1 MIQVLDLVKSF
12 DGFKALDGLNM
23 TVPDGAIYGLVGP
36 NGAGKSTVLRHITG
50 VWRQD
55 GGDVLVDGERVYEN
69 AAVKA
74 RIASIPDEFYYF
86 LSASTKDMAGF
97 YRGFYPRFDAARYA
111 ALRDVFTTVDEKQ
124 SIRRLSKGMQKQ
136 AAFWLA
142 LCCRPDILVLDEPV
156 DGLDPVMRRQVWGLL
171 MGDVAEHGTTV
182 LVSSHNL
189 RELEDVCDHVG
200 ILNHGKV
207 LVERSLSD
215 LQENLVKM
223 QIVFQEKVLPP
234 LPDDMEV
241 LNISQVGRIHTLII
255 RGSAVEVTNRLA
267 VYAPILMEALPLTL
281 EEIFMYELGG
291 EDYAVRDIV
300 L

>member
-1 MIQVLDLVKSF
+1 MLEAKNVVKTF
-12 DGFKALDGLNM
+12 DGFRALDGVSM
-23 TVPDGAIYGLVGP
+23 TVPQGAVYGLVGP
-36 NGAGKSTVLRHITG
+36 NGAGKSTIIRHFTGIYRPDSGEITL
-50 VWRQD
+50 D
-55 GGDVLVDGERVYEN
+55 GQPVYEN
-69 AAVKA
+69 PAVKGRMA
-74 RIASIPDEFYYF
+74 AIPDDWYFFPQASIREMARLYAGTHPFFSWDRYHKLREVFP
-86 LSASTKDMAGF
+86 LS
-97 YRGFYPRFDAARYA
+97 
-111 ALRDVFTTVDEKQ
+111 EKQ
-124 SIRRLSKGMQKQ
+124 PLRRMSKGMQKQ
-136 AAFWLA
+136 SAFWLA

-281 EEIFMYELGG
+281 EEIFIYELGG